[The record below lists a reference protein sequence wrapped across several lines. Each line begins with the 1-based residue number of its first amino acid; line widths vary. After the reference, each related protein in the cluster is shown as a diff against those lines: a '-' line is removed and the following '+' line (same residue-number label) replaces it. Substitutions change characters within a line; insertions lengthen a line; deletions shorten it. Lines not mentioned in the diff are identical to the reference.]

1 MGFALKRPLL
11 IFLACAVCVIAGWVL
26 GAYAGWGGA
35 VAGLALAA
43 LVAWMTDAAL
53 ARQGDEE
60 EELPTLKKASPP
72 APPPALLFSSETIQ
86 LPALSDDEPGWH
98 AEGLDQVRRTLGEG
112 LRELRQNLYENMDE
126 IKRLQVLALDLQG
139 NLRELASHGAEASK
153 RNAEM
158 LEGTEKDGAQ
168 VAAEIQALVDVKEAL
183 EQGTAVIDDL
193 NNSSREVGPIIEGI
207 FVIARKTNMLAL
219 NAAIEAARAGEQGK
233 GFAVVAEEVRR
244 LAEAVTSST
253 QKVEGFVEGLRER
266 TRSAVEVLKSAS
278 RIEETI
284 PVVYRIS
291 DAFIN
296 LVPAVDAANRS
307 LSALLSLVSE
317 NTKEVEYLRTAAEGG
332 ARNTQASLNKVD
344 ALLEKLER

>member
-1 MGFALKRPLL
+1 MTRRIVTLG
-11 IFLACAVCVIAGWVL
+11 ACLFSAIAGASL
-26 GAYAGWGGA
+26 ASN
-35 VAGLALAA
+35 AGLALGILGGATLAVVATFLTEWIVPQREAA
-43 LVAWMTDAAL
+43 IM
-53 ARQGDEE
+53 
-60 EELPTLKKASPP
+60 
-72 APPPALLFSSETIQ
+72 PALEKALPPVLPFQVAPTEISTISETSRTDV
-86 LPALSDDEPGWH
+86 ALRERAAS
-98 AEGLDQVRRTLGEG
+98 LQQVRIVLGEG
-112 LRELRQNLYENMDE
+112 LRELRQNLYDNMDE
-126 IKRLQVLALDLQG
+126 IKRLHVLALDLKG
-139 NLRELASHGAEASK
+139 NLQELSARGDEASR
-153 RNAEM
+153 RNAVL

-168 VAAEIQALVDVKEAL
+168 VATEIQALVGVKEAL
-183 EQGTAVIDDL
+183 DQGTAVIDDL

-266 TRSAVEVLKSAS
+266 TRSAVEVLRGAG

-296 LVPAVDAANRS
+296 LVPAVDAANQS
-307 LSALLSLVSE
+307 LSRLLDLIGE
-317 NTKEVEYLRTAAEGG
+317 NTVEVEHLRLAAETG
-332 ARNTQASLNKVD
+332 ARSTQASLSKVE

>member
-1 MGFALKRPLL
+1 ML
-11 IFLACAVCVIAGWVL
+11 IFVACAFCALGGWALGGSEGLGGAL
-26 GAYAGWGGA
+26 GAL
-35 VAGLALAA
+35 VLAGLA
-43 LVAWMTDAAL
+43 AWMAETAL
-53 ARQGDEE
+53 ARQEGRVITPALEKKAAPAAAPKQLLFASEVIHLPLEGEE
-60 EELPTLKKASPP
+60 EEAVGGQSL
-72 APPPALLFSSETIQ
+72 
-86 LPALSDDEPGWH
+86 DE
-98 AEGLDQVRRTLGEG
+98 VRATLGEG
-112 LRELRQNLYENMDE
+112 LRELRQTLYENVDE
-126 IKRLQVLALDLQG
+126 IKRLQALAFDLQG
-139 NLRELASHGAEASK
+139 NLRELSVQGADASR

-168 VAAEIQALVDVKEAL
+168 VAAEIQALVGVKEAL

-266 TRSAVEVLKSAS
+266 TQSAVEVLKSAS

-307 LSALLSLVSE
+307 LAQLLDLVGE
-317 NTKEVEYLRTAAEGG
+317 NTKEVEYLRNAAEGG
-332 ARNTQASLNKVD
+332 ARNTQVSLNKVEELLA
-344 ALLEKLER
+344 ALEH